1 MFPTVALDTVMPLVR
16 NLFRFLISIRSRLFE
31 MMMMMMM
38 VRHKNGRILINQ
50 QVHRQM
56 M

>member
-31 MMMMMMM
+31 MMMMMM